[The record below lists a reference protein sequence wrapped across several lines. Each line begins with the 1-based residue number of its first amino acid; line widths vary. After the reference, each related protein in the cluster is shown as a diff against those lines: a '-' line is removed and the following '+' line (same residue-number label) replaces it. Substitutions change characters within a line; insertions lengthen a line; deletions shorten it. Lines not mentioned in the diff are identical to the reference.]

1 MKEKKTV
8 MAQNGYGAK
17 DFILDIH
24 KSASHKDESATP
36 ENVRL
41 GIVGILGALLGQN
54 GGEEACNKCDKA
66 AAEVYCFSHYLSSN
80 PDFDYL
86 YGYLAHSYRR
96 YRDML
101 RQVGE
106 ALRSV
111 FEDIDTL
118 KANIDT
124 LKANSK
130 SPDEFRVEFDGFL
143 SVSFKGGKPTASFI
157 WDKLDRLYRLK
168 DKYYISAFKG
178 EDLRGTIFRKSKKDI
193 ESLIEML

>member
-8 MAQNGYGAK
+8 IAQNGYGAK
-17 DFILDIH
+17 EFIRDIH

-41 GIVGILGALLGQN
+41 GIVGILGTLLGPN
-54 GGEEACNKCDKA
+54 SGEGACNKCDKA

-106 ALRSV
+106 ALQSV
-111 FEDIDTL
+111 FDDIDR
-118 KANIDT
+118 

-130 SPDEFRVEFDGFL
+130 LPDEFRVEFDRFL